1 MARMIGL
8 ALSSAA
14 LSVIDVPPVVMCPS
28 VPKKY

>member
-14 LSVIDVPPVVMCPS
+14 LSVIDVPPVVMCAS
-28 VPKKY
+28 LPKKH